1 MGSLGGE
8 NGGKSKHL
16 PLELTPQ
23 LPPNVGMEVV
33 EIIL

>member
-23 LPPNVGMEVV
+23 LPPTVEMEVE
-33 EIIL
+33 EILL

>member
-8 NGGKSKHL
+8 NGGKSKHQ

-23 LPPNVGMEVV
+23 LSPIVGMEVG

>member
-8 NGGKSKHL
+8 NGGESKHQ

-23 LPPNVGMEVV
+23 LPPTVEMEIG